1 MKFQKRKNMNK
12 LDEMLT
18 CTELGQGFKPIK
30 NSKEMSKNLRGKNN
44 GIFRRTFTRFQK
56 RG

>member
-1 MKFQKRKNMNK
+1 MNK

>member
-12 LDEMLT
+12 LDEMFT

-30 NSKEMSKNLRGKNN
+30 NSNEMSKKIKGEK
-44 GIFRRTFTRFQK
+44 
-56 RG
+56 

>member
-1 MKFQKRKNMNK
+1 MNK

-18 CTELGQGFKPIK
+18 CTKLGQGFKPIK
-30 NSKEMSKNLRGKNN
+30 NSKEMSKNLRGESN
-44 GIFRRTFTRFQK
+44 GIFRRTTARVQK